1 MIALVDCNNFYAS
14 CERLFNPALVGKPI
28 VVLSNNDGCV
38 IARSEEAKEIGVE
51 MGAPAFQWED
61 FFEKNGVHVFS
72 SNYTLY
78 GSLSHRVMKTL
89 SGFVPEIEVYSI
101 DEAFLNMND
110 LGYTD
115 LLQLGIRIRKT
126 VRQYIGMPVSIGIAP
141 TKTLAKMANRYAK
154 KNRKSVGI
162 HWAANE
168 ELIAEML
175 AYTEIDHIWGI
186 GRQHASFLKKNGF
199 ETAAQFVHASENWV
213 RKHLSVVGLRM
224 LHELK
229 GIPAIAWACQTP
241 AKKNI
246 MTSRS
251 FGKII
256 TEKEDMIE
264 ALSNYA
270 ALCAEKLRE
279 QNSCAKKIYVFVNTN
294 QHRTQDPQLF
304 RSIVLQFPVPT
315 HYTPDII
322 KFALQGLDIIFQKG
336 YFYHKVGV
344 MVLELVPE
352 TVLQASLFDQ
362 KDRDKDK
369 QVMKVLDRVN
379 HSMGKETVRFAVQG
393 FEKRYRL
400 RAEHPSQQYTTD
412 IHQILKVKA

>member
-51 MGAPAFQWED
+51 MGAPAFQWEE

-89 SGFVPEIEVYSI
+89 GTFVPEIEVYSI

-110 LGYTD
+110 LGYED
-115 LLQLGIRIRKT
+115 LLKLGIKIRKT
-126 VRQYIGMPVSIGIAP
+126 VKQHIGMPVSIGIAP

-154 KNRKSVGI
+154 KNRKSVGV
-162 HWAANE
+162 HWAANN
-168 ELIAEML
+168 ELITEML
-175 AYTEIDHIWGI
+175 EFTEIGDIWGI

-199 ETAAQFVHASENWV
+199 HTAAQFVKASEDWV
-213 RKHLSVVGLRM
+213 RKHLTVVGLRM

-229 GIPAIAWACQTP
+229 GIPSIAWEFKTP
-241 AKKNI
+241 SKKNI

-256 TEKEDMIE
+256 TKKEDMIE

-270 ALCAEKLRE
+270 ALCAGKLRE

-294 QHRTQDPQLF
+294 QHRTQDKQF
-304 RSIVLQFPVPT
+304 YRSIVLEFPVPT
-315 HYTPDII
+315 NYTPDII
-322 KFALQGLDIIFQKG
+322 KYAMKGFDIIFKEG
-336 YFYHKVGV
+336 YNYHKVGV
-344 MVLELVPE
+344 MVLDLVPE

-362 KDRDKDK
+362 KNWEKDK
-369 QVMKVLDRVN
+369 LVMKVLDKVN
-379 HSMGKETVRFAVQG
+379 HSMGKEIVRFAIQG
-393 FEKRYRL
+393 FEKRYKL
-400 RAEHPSQQYTTD
+400 RAEHKSQHYTTD
-412 IHQILKVKA
+412 INQILKVKA